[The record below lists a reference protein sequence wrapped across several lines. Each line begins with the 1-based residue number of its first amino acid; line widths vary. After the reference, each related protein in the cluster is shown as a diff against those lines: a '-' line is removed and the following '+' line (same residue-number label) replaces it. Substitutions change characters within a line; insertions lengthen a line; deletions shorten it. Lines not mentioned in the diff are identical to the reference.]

1 MYGIHVIK
9 WGDETVSYLNIIK
22 QAMQA
27 NAARDQALK
36 KFEKTVASLKK

>member
-1 MYGIHVIK
+1 MYGIHVLK

-27 NAARDQALK
+27 NADRKQVLK
-36 KFEKTVASLKK
+36 NFEKTVASLKK